1 MNLGIITYNFPHLKT
16 EQVLLRLVEMD
27 CQSIQLFALPFKPRK
42 PRKPIIVHRPFQ
54 EAGAHPEEMARKFG
68 LRYQTIDQD
77 HDIPGGL
84 DYYLIL
90 GAGILSEEFIRG
102 KKTINCHPGVIP
114 ASRGLDSFKW
124 SIHDQKPLGIS
135 LHFIDEKVDAG
146 EIISIKPT
154 PVFSNDT
161 IESLARRH
169 YELEIDMT
177 ARFQEFFEK
186 PVNPFEDIAVG
197 EPHMRMNQET
207 EKVTLAKFK
216 GYLEKFSFKE

>member
-1 MNLGIITYNFPHLKT
+1 MNLGIITYHYPHLKT
-16 EQVLLRLVEMD
+16 EQVLLRLLAMNRYSME
-27 CQSIQLFALPFKPRK
+27 LFALPFNPRK
-42 PRKPIIVHRPFQ
+42 PRNPIIVHRPQQ
-54 EAGAHPEEMARKFG
+54 ETGAHPEEIAKKFG
-68 LRYQTIDQD
+68 LAYQAVKQD
-77 HDIPGGL
+77 RDIPCGL

-124 SIHDQKPLGIS
+124 SLHDGKPLGIT

-161 IESLARRH
+161 IESLAQRH
-169 YELEIDMT
+169 YEIEIDMT
-177 ARFQEFFEK
+177 AHFQEFLET
-186 PVNPFEDIAVG
+186 PTNPFAGIAMG

-207 EKVTLAKFK
+207 EKKTLENF
-216 GYLEKFSFKE
+216 GSYLEKFSVER

>member
-1 MNLGIITYNFPHLKT
+1 MNIGIITYHYPHLKT
-16 EQVLLRLVEMD
+16 EQVLLRLVEMSRY
-27 CQSIQLFALPFKPRK
+27 SIEMFALPFKPRK
-42 PRKPIIVHRPFQ
+42 SRSPIIVHRPPQ
-54 EAGAHPEEMARKFG
+54 ETGAHPEEMAKKFG
-68 LRYQTIDQD
+68 LNYQTVEADY
-77 HDIPGGL
+77 DIPGGL

-102 KKTINCHPGVIP
+102 KQTINCHPGVIP

-124 SIHDQKPLGIS
+124 SIHDHKPLGIS

-146 EIISIKPT
+146 EIISIKQT

-177 ARFQEFFEK
+177 ARFQEFLDR
-186 PVNPFEDIAVG
+186 PTNPFADIAVG
-197 EPHMRMNQET
+197 EPHMRMNQDT
-207 EKVTLAKFK
+207 EKKT
-216 GYLEKFSFKE
+216 LEKFGSYLERFSLKG